1 MLVKRKRP
9 IGVIHAPTL
18 QDQLDKERRL
28 VSFDSY
34 DLSVRQLLDMFES
47 GEVEIPPAYQRQFIW
62 NEARESQLI
71 ESVMLGIPVP
81 SLFMATNS
89 DSTWEIVD
97 GVQRLGTLA
106 HFVATP
112 GLLQKVAKPGPLRIE
127 ELEKLSALND
137 QGYEDL
143 PKSVQL
149 MFSTRPMRVTVLNDK
164 SDLNVRFDLFER
176 LNTGGISL
184 TNQEIRNCVFR
195 GPFNDDIKT
204 RALDKNFLAVIRL
217 KPADAKN
224 GTAEEFL
231 LRFFA
236 FFDGYRTFDHSVKEY
251 LNDYMRS
258 MADRPLPKTHEAIFL
273 KTFATLK
280 LALPNGIARGNRG
293 VTPVNLYEGIAV
305 GTALAIAARKPFNER
320 VLPKLLDDQYL
331 RGFTTGA
338 TNTKKMV
345 TSRIEYV
352 RDALLSK

>member
-1 MLVKRKRP
+1 MATKTPAPKD
-9 IGVIHAPTL
+9 APTL

-47 GEVEIPPAYQRQFIW
+47 GEIEVPPEYQRQFIW

-71 ESVMLGIPVP
+71 ESVLLGIPIP

-106 HFVATP
+106 HFFGSP
-112 GLLQKVAKPGPLRIE
+112 NLLEKVKRAGPLKIE
-127 ELEKLSALND
+127 ELEKLSALNE
-137 QGYEDL
+137 QGYEAL

-149 MFSTRPMRVTVLNDK
+149 MFATRPMRVTVLNDK

-195 GPFNDDIKT
+195 GLFNDDIK
-204 RALDKNFLAVIRL
+204 RLALDENFLAVIRL
-217 KPADAKN
+217 KPSDVKN
-224 GTAEEFL
+224 GTAEEFV

-236 FFDGYRTFDHSVKEY
+236 FLESYKQFDHSVKEF
-251 LNDYMRS
+251 LNDYMKRS
-258 MADRPLPKTHEAIFL
+258 APHKLSKALEDIFTKTFSVL
-273 KTFATLK
+273 KTALK
-280 LALPNGIARGNRG
+280 TGVVRGNRG

-305 GTALAIAARKPFNER
+305 GTALAILSGKAVHRRRLSA
-320 VLPKLLDDQYL
+320 LLDDESL
-331 RGFTTGA
+331 RVFTTGA
-338 TNTKKMV
+338 TNTKKAV
-345 TSRIEYV
+345 TGRIEYV
-352 RDALLSK
+352 RDALIK